1 MYEKKKVLNDIV
13 TLEFAH
19 GLMAEIFGIQLNW
32 VTYALVVHEKRND
45 LQTVK

>member
-1 MYEKKKVLNDIV
+1 VYEKKKVLNDIV

-19 GLMAEIFGIQLNW
+19 GLMAENFGIQLNW